1 MYCPECGNDSG
12 DAKFCPECGAD
23 LGAIR
28 DALRGKTT
36 GKATGQQGGKTTGQQ
51 GRRTGAERPP
61 KGDVAPTAAQ
71 PARGLSPGIIWG
83 GFGAIAVI
91 VIVVV
96 VMASGGFNGKKSDGS
111 TSSPGAVQAIAAD
124 TSGDYRT
131 LVTRANTLYDQGDA
145 QFKKQNFEQGSAYF
159 VAAAKIY
166 AAALAKRS
174 GDPAVGTD
182 YANALFYSGELDR
195 TIKQA
200 DSVLS
205 RNPQYQAAYLVK
217 GNALAH
223 KARIADQQGDKAAAK
238 AFYAAAKQVYV
249 KTVSLGA
256 GTDAGKLAD
265 EMLAALPK

>member
-12 DAKFCPECGAD
+12 DAKFCPECGAN
-23 LGAIR
+23 LGGVK
-28 DALRGKTT
+28 DALRGA
-36 GKATGQQGGKTTGQQ
+36 ATGERSGRTTGQQ
-51 GRRTGAERPP
+51 GRRTGAVRPP
-61 KGDVAPTAAQ
+61 KGDVAPAAAQ

-96 VMASGGFNGKKSDGS
+96 VMASGGFGGKS
-111 TSSPGAVQAIAAD
+111 TSSSSSSPGAVQAIAAD

-166 AAALAKRS
+166 AAALAKRA

-182 YANALFYSGELDR
+182 YANALFYSGKLDR

-223 KARIADQQGDKAAAK
+223 KARIADQQGDKVAAK